1 MGPDYNTDSCAV
13 IKILTNEQKFNA
25 IMCRNSTFLP
35 RKIAYFALSKNI
47 FDTLIER
54 FTNMIIGLW
63 GTGEQ
68 AVSRDGMWRR
78 NHTRTPHWIGAPKR
92 KKKIEKPRY

>member
-35 RKIAYFALSKNI
+35 RKIAYFTLTKN
-47 FDTLIER
+47 FFVTLIER
-54 FTNMIIGLW
+54 FTNMIIG
-63 GTGEQ
+63 
-68 AVSRDGMWRR
+68 GMWRR
-78 NHTRTPHWIGAPKR
+78 NHTHTPHWIGAPK
-92 KKKIEKPRY
+92 